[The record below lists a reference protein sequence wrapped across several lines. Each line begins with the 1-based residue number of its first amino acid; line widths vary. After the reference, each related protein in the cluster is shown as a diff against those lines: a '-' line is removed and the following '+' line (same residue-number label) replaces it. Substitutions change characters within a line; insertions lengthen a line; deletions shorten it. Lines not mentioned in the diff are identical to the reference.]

1 MLSSPLDLVASAVT
15 VATATAAA
23 ATAERSAAEGSDVEE
38 ACKRVQ
44 LCFTTLFRTFSL
56 LTFLQFLPKVFC
68 CFPRSCAQRVELV
81 PQIIPHFCTSHK
93 SSWIKSYDQDSH
105 VG

>member
-44 LCFTTLFRTFSL
+44 LCFSNAISNFFTTH
-56 LTFLQFLPKVFC
+56 
-68 CFPRSCAQRVELV
+68 FPSISA
-81 PQIIPHFCTSHK
+81 
-93 SSWIKSYDQDSH
+93 
-105 VG
+105 